1 MNNKLKDDSLTSL
14 FHWAF
19 KASVKGS
26 ADVGFSSVLAAHGQ
40 YPAEVVKGLSSDKL
54 AHIIISA

>member
-1 MNNKLKDDSLTSL
+1 MNNKLKDDSLTF

-26 ADVGFSSVLAAHGQ
+26 ADVGFSSVLVAHGQ